1 MNEHIK
7 TFKEWYNSLSSK
19 EKSDFRDVFL
29 AASGLK
35 YPSFY
40 SKLARGVFSRFEQKF
55 ITDYAKCEIEF
66 SEKDSVK
73 RLNTNK

>member
-1 MNEHIK
+1 MDKHIK
-7 TFKEWYNSLSSK
+7 TFKEWYNSLSSG
-19 EKSDFRDVFL
+19 EKSNFRDAFL

-73 RLNTNK
+73 HLDIKK